1 MLGRLIIQSAKV
13 ITVSLILALCSCKPE
28 TLDYSVVPE
37 ISLISVTQIK
47 NAAQK
52 DSIIQV
58 TISYQDGDGDIGLTD
73 ADTLAPYNIGSPYAH
88 NLPITYMVPDE
99 NGGYTELL
107 KSNNGQPYGNEH
119 ERIPIITPTG
129 KYKAING
136 EIVVNLSA
144 NPAFEK
150 PAEVCFEIRLIDRN
164 LNISNTITTEVLQLT
179 H

>member
-1 MLGRLIIQSAKV
+1 
-13 ITVSLILALCSCKPE
+13 
-28 TLDYSVVPE
+28 
-37 ISLISVTQIK
+37 
-47 NAAQK
+47 
-52 DSIIQV
+52 
-58 TISYQDGDGDIGLTD
+58 
-73 ADTLAPYNIGSPYAH
+73 
-88 NLPITYMVPDE
+88 MVPDE

-119 ERIPIITPTG
+119 ERIPIIKPTG

-150 PAEVCFEIRLIDRN
+150 PAEVYFEIRLIDRN
-164 LNISNTITTEVLQLT
+164 LNLSNTITTEVLQLT